1 MAITEE
7 ELDELIKTP
16 KADIEKITKI
26 SSDGKTLITRIP
38 KKIEE
43 NLGIEK
49 GDRFRWLV
57 DKEKINLD
65 IIKEDGNNKK
75 KKHT

>member
-1 MAITEE
+1 MAITED
-7 ELDELIKTP
+7 ELDKLIETP

-38 KKIEE
+38 KNIEQ

-65 IIKEDGNNKK
+65 VIKEDGNNKK
-75 KKHT
+75 KKYS